1 MVEERKPVTV
11 YDLVQMKQRGERIVV
26 LTCYDALF
34 ARLLDASGVDILL
47 VGDSVNQVLA
57 GAETTLSA
65 TLDQMI
71 YHTKI
76 VRRGAERA
84 MVVCDMPFLTYQVSP
99 AEAIKNCGRV
109 MAETGCHSV
118 KLEGGRPLAATVRA
132 LVDVGI
138 PVMGHLGLTPQ
149 SVHALG
155 GYRVQGRDEK
165 TAERLKDDAKALEDA
180 GAFAIVLELVP
191 APLASQIT
199 KALTIPTIGIGA
211 GPACDG
217 QVLVLHDVL
226 GLFGEF
232 KPKFAKRYADIGA
245 QVADALREFDREVRD
260 GSFPTAEH
268 SFTMKDSELASL
280 QRGLAQPKAV

>member
-1 MVEERKPVTV
+1 MADERKPVTV
-11 YDLVQMKQRGERIVV
+11 HELLSMKQRGERIVV

-34 ARLLDASGVDILL
+34 ARLLDGAGVDILL

-57 GAETTLSA
+57 GADSTLSA

-71 YHTKI
+71 YHTRI
-76 VRRGAERA
+76 VRRGATRA
-84 MVVCDMPFLTYQVSP
+84 MVVCDMPFLTYQVSRDD
-99 AEAIKNCGRV
+99 AIRNAGRV
-109 MAETGCHSV
+109 MQQTGCQAV
-118 KLEGGRPLAATVRA
+118 KLEGGAPVAATTRA
-132 LVDVGI
+132 LVEIGI

-155 GYRVQGRDEK
+155 YRVQGRDEQS
-165 TAERLKDDAKALEDA
+165 AERLKADAAALEQA

-217 QVLVLHDVL
+217 QVLVLPDML
-226 GLFGEF
+226 GLNEQFTA
-232 KPKFAKRYADIGA
+232 KFVKRYA
-245 QVADALREFDREVRD
+245 ALAEDVREAVTLYAAEVRE
-260 GSFPTAEH
+260 GRYPGPEH
-268 SFTMKDSELASL
+268 SF
-280 QRGLAQPKAV
+280 PK

>member
-1 MVEERKPVTV
+1 MTAEPKSVSVHE
-11 YDLVQMKQRGERIVV
+11 LLAMKERGERIVC

-34 ARLLDASGVDILL
+34 ARLLDESGVDILL

-57 GAETTLSA
+57 GGETTLSA
-65 TLDQMI
+65 TLEQMI
-71 YHTKI
+71 YHTRI
-76 VRRGAERA
+76 VRRGASRA
-84 MVVCDMPFLTYQVSP
+84 LVVCDLPFLSYQISKE
-99 AEAIKNCGRV
+99 EAIKNAGRV
-109 MAETGCHSV
+109 MAETGCHAV
-118 KLEGGRPLAATVRA
+118 KLEGGKPMAQTVRA

-165 TAERLKDDAKALEDA
+165 TAERLKEDARALEDA

-199 KALTIPTIGIGA
+199 KSLTIPTIGIGA

-217 QVLVLHDVL
+217 QVLVLHDML
-226 GLFGEF
+226 GLND
-232 KPKFAKRYADIGA
+232 KFVAKFVKRYA
-245 QVADALREFDREVRD
+245 ALAEDVREAVRLYAAEVRE
-260 GSFPTAEH
+260 GRYPGPEH
-268 SFTMKDSELASL
+268 SFAK
-280 QRGLAQPKAV
+280 

>member
-1 MVEERKPVTV
+1 MSDARSSLTVQDLKERKA
-11 YDLVQMKQRGERIVV
+11 QGGRIVC

-34 ARLLDASGVDILL
+34 ARLLDESGVDVLL

-57 GAETTLSA
+57 GGETTLSA
-65 TLDQMI
+65 TLEQMI
-71 YHTKI
+71 YHTRI
-76 VRRGAERA
+76 VRRGASRA
-84 MVVCDMPFLTYQVSP
+84 LVVCDLPFLSYQISKE
-99 AEAIKNCGRV
+99 EAIRNAGRV
-109 MAETGCHSV
+109 MAETGCHAV
-118 KLEGGRPLAATVRA
+118 KLEGGKPMAQTVRA

-165 TAERLKDDAKALEDA
+165 TAERLKEDAKALEDA

-199 KALTIPTIGIGA
+199 KSLTIPTIGIGA

-217 QVLVLHDVL
+217 QVLVLHDML
-226 GLFGEF
+226 GLND
-232 KPKFAKRYADIGA
+232 KFVAKFVKRYA
-245 QVADALREFDREVRD
+245 ALAEDVREAVRLYAAEVRE
-260 GSFPTAEH
+260 GRYPGPEH
-268 SFTMKDSELASL
+268 SFAK
-280 QRGLAQPKAV
+280 